1 MPATRIGYAV
11 VAVLIA
17 ASGGA
22 FVRAEQ
28 LKLERSPVA
37 TPRIT
42 KHLSTTCKP
51 GPHCVRTA
59 ALGFAL
65 RTPATLELTLLD
77 SGGHIVRTFTPAG
90 GRRYPAGRVT
100 LRWDGRTQNGAPA
113 ADGRYR
119 LRVDLLSLGRAITI
133 PDPVVLDT
141 APPTLT
147 LLSPP
152 GQVPVHY
159 HVSEQARIYLSIR
172 PAGGSPGTILRGR
185 HGHVA
190 VPARDRLPGARM
202 TLVAVDAAGNVSAPL
217 AAGVTA

>member
-1 MPATRIGYAV
+1 

-17 ASGGA
+17 ASGAA
-22 FVRAEQ
+22 FARAEQ

-51 GPHCVRTA
+51 GPHCVHTA

-77 SGGHIVRTFTPAG
+77 SSGRTVRTFTPDG

-100 LRWDGRTQNGAPA
+100 LRWDGRRQGGAPA

-119 LRVDLLSLGRAITI
+119 LRVDLVSLGRTITI
-133 PDPVVLDT
+133 PDPIVLDT
-141 APPTLT
+141 AAPTLA
-147 LLSPP
+147 LLSTP
-152 GQVPVHY
+152 GQVPVRY
-159 HVSEQARIYLSIR
+159 RVSEQARVYLSIR
-172 PAGGSPGTILRGR
+172 PSGGAPGTILRGR
-185 HGHVA
+185 HGRVV
-190 VPARDRLPGARM
+190 VPAKDHGRGAIM
-202 TLVAVDAAGNVSAPL
+202 TLIAVDAAGNVSAPL
-217 AAGVTA
+217 AAGVIT